1 MFPDL
6 TWKKYFPPGNG
17 GGGGV
22 GGVGGVGGGGGG
34 GGGDGGGGGTISL
47 FDKLIFLFLEC
58 CC

>member
-17 GGGGV
+17 GGGV
-22 GGVGGVGGGGGG
+22 GGG